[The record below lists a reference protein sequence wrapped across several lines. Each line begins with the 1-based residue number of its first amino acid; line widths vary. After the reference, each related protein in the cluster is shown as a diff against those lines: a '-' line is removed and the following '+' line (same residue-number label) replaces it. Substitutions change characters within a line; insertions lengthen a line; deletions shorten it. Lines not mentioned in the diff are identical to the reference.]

1 MKYEEFV
8 CCMQTKMQEKL
19 GDEVR
24 IELHQVTKNNDIVL
38 DGMTFYQH
46 GTNMAPTVYLNDLYQ
61 EYIEGKTIPEIT
73 EHVCELYHHATVA
86 EEFRPEEYLN
96 YEKVKTHL
104 ACKLINYKKNERLLK
119 EIPYQKFLNLAVVA
133 YYKVEDEKIGN
144 ATILVRNSHCRSW
157 GVTEQEV
164 LMQARD
170 NTQKIL
176 PVKFVEI
183 GEVLEECGYESEQGV
198 RMYVLTNEENY
209 FGASAII
216 FDSILEKIS
225 ILLKDDFWI
234 LPSSIH
240 VCIIVPA
247 DYTMSAE
254 GMRDLVREVN
264 QAEVA
269 PQDYLSDE
277 IYYYQCQMH
286 RLTCVDAVEEKT
298 DGTES

>member
-1 MKYEEFV
+1 MK
-8 CCMQTKMQEKL
+8 
-19 GDEVR
+19 EV
-24 IELHQVTKNNDIVL
+24 
-38 DGMTFYQH
+38 
-46 GTNMAPTVYLNDLYQ
+46 
-61 EYIEGKTIPEIT
+61 
-73 EHVCELYHHATVA
+73 
-86 EEFRPEEYLN
+86 
-96 YEKVKTHL
+96 
-104 ACKLINYKKNERLLK
+104 
-119 EIPYQKFLNLAVVA
+119 PYQKFLNLAGVV

-240 VCIIVPA
+240 ECIIVPA

>member
-1 MKYEEFV
+1 
-8 CCMQTKMQEKL
+8 
-19 GDEVR
+19 
-24 IELHQVTKNNDIVL
+24 
-38 DGMTFYQH
+38 
-46 GTNMAPTVYLNDLYQ
+46 
-61 EYIEGKTIPEIT
+61 
-73 EHVCELYHHATVA
+73 
-86 EEFRPEEYLN
+86 
-96 YEKVKTHL
+96 
-104 ACKLINYKKNERLLK
+104 
-119 EIPYQKFLNLAVVA
+119 
-133 YYKVEDEKIGN
+133 
-144 ATILVRNSHCRSW
+144 
-157 GVTEQEV
+157 
-164 LMQARD
+164 MQARD

-183 GEVLEECGYESEQGV
+183 GEILEECGYESEQDV

-240 VCIIVPA
+240 ECIIVPA
-247 DYTMSAE
+247 DCTMSAE

-286 RLTCVDAVEEKT
+286 RLTCVEAVEQKT

>member
-24 IELHQVTKNNDIVL
+24 TELHQVTKNNDIVL
-38 DGMTFYQH
+38 DGMTFYQQ

-96 YEKVKTHL
+96 YEKVRTHL

-119 EIPYQKFLNLAVVA
+119 EVPYQRFLNLAVVA
-133 YYKVEDEKIGN
+133 YYKVEDEIIGK
-144 ATILVRNSHCRSW
+144 ATILVRKSHCKSW
-157 GVTEQEV
+157 GVEEEEV
-164 LMQARD
+164 IRCARE

-176 PVKFVEI
+176 PVKFLGI
-183 GEVLEECGYESEQGV
+183 GTMLETYGYHQEATIP
-198 RMYVLTNEENY
+198 MYILTNEENY
-209 FGASAII
+209 FGASAMI
-216 FDSILEKIS
+216 FDSVLEKIGKA
-225 ILLKDDFWI
+225 LKDDFWI

-240 VCIIVPA
+240 ECIIIPA
-247 DYTMSAE
+247 GCAMPPDEMT
-254 GMRDLVREVN
+254 DLVKEVN
-264 QAEVA
+264 QKEVSVEE
-269 PQDYLSDE
+269 YLSDQ
-277 IYYYQCQMH
+277 IYYYQTAMY
-286 RLTCVDAVEEKT
+286 RLAGVEVCST
-298 DGTES
+298 TEGES

>member
-119 EIPYQKFLNLAVVA
+119 EVPYQKFLNLQWW
-133 YYKVEDEKIGN
+133 YITKWKM
-144 ATILVRNSHCRSW
+144 RRSA
-157 GVTEQEV
+157 
-164 LMQARD
+164 MQR
-170 NTQKIL
+170 
-176 PVKFVEI
+176 
-183 GEVLEECGYESEQGV
+183 Y
-198 RMYVLTNEENY
+198 
-209 FGASAII
+209 
-216 FDSILEKIS
+216 
-225 ILLKDDFWI
+225 W
-234 LPSSIH
+234 
-240 VCIIVPA
+240 
-247 DYTMSAE
+247 
-254 GMRDLVREVN
+254 
-264 QAEVA
+264 
-269 PQDYLSDE
+269 
-277 IYYYQCQMH
+277 
-286 RLTCVDAVEEKT
+286 
-298 DGTES
+298 